1 MNKLYHL
8 TDHLKTHTLTH
19 RGVNDYECITCYKR
33 LFHNVDLKT
42 HRVSNT
48 EVKNNNALR
57 VRREYLILMT

>member
-19 RGVNDYECITCYKR
+19 IGVNDYECITCYKR

-42 HRVSNT
+42 HRLTHT
-48 EVKNNNALR
+48 EVKYNNALP
-57 VRREYLILMT
+57 L

>member
-42 HRVSNT
+42 HRLYNT
-48 EVKNNNALR
+48 EVKTIMHYMSEEN
-57 VRREYLILMT
+57 ILYW